1 MEVPEGVAVEHEEP
15 NVAPNNQT
23 HHLLLIDKLLHN
35 LNKNISKIDN
45 VAKESRNLVNK
56 TTLTLNSGKFAHAAL
71 YSGNL
76 SQFNLNA
83 DSSSPKPAYNLDPAR
98 ISGLKV
104 PSHLV

>member
-1 MEVPEGVAVEHEEP
+1 M
-15 NVAPNNQT
+15 
-23 HHLLLIDKLLHN
+23 LLIDKLLHN

-83 DSSSPKPAYNLDPAR
+83 DSQLPKPVYNLDPGR